1 MTPDTIELACI
12 ISFGIGAIAG
22 YVFRFIGTVPLK
34 QYEKDIDFLIDG
46 YENICNGYK
55 SLNDVHC
62 ALSMFHEKRCD
73 KSATSVRLY
82 EVEVIE
88 KKTLIRK
95 SK

>member
-1 MTPDTIELACI
+1 MKTIKRYLLKFKENPVKPKKAKWLVKPLANQQERI
-12 ISFGIGAIAG
+12 TG
-22 YVFRFIGTVPLK
+22 
-34 QYEKDIDFLIDG
+34 DIDW
-46 YENICNGYK
+46 
-55 SLNDVHC
+55 

-88 KKTLIRK
+88 KKTLIRS

>member
-1 MTPDTIELACI
+1 MKTIKRYLLKFKENPVKPKKAKWLVKPP
-12 ISFGIGAIAG
+12 SQTRE
-22 YVFRFIGTVPLK
+22 YVSGDLLFA
-34 QYEKDIDFLIDG
+34 
-46 YENICNGYK
+46 
-55 SLNDVHC
+55 LN
-62 ALSMFHEKRCD
+62 MFHEKRCD

>member
-1 MTPDTIELACI
+1 MKTIKRYLLTFKESPTKPKTAKWLVKPPA
-12 ISFGIGAIAG
+12 
-22 YVFRFIGTVPLK
+22 TK
-34 QYEKDIDFLIDG
+34 QEYITGDIDWA
-46 YENICNGYK
+46 
-55 SLNDVHC
+55 LN
-62 ALSMFHEKRCD
+62 MFHEKRCD

>member
-1 MTPDTIELACI
+1 MKTITKFLLTFKENPTKPKKAMKRSTASLNQTRE
-12 ISFGIGAIAG
+12 
-22 YVFRFIGTVPLK
+22 YVTG
-34 QYEKDIDFLIDG
+34 DIDF
-46 YENICNGYK
+46 
-55 SLNDVHC
+55 

>member
-1 MTPDTIELACI
+1 MKTTKKYLLRFKEHPVKPKKAKWLVKPPPQTRE
-12 ISFGIGAIAG
+12 
-22 YVFRFIGTVPLK
+22 YVSGDL
-34 QYEKDIDFLIDG
+34 
-46 YENICNGYK
+46 
-55 SLNDVHC
+55 HC
-62 ALSMFHEKRCD
+62 ALSLFHEKRCD

>member
-1 MTPDTIELACI
+1 MKTIKKYLLRFKEHPVKPKKAKRLVKPLANQQERI
-12 ISFGIGAIAG
+12 TGD
-22 YVFRFIGTVPLK
+22 L
-34 QYEKDIDFLIDG
+34 DW
-46 YENICNGYK
+46 
-55 SLNDVHC
+55 

-82 EVEVIE
+82 EVEIIE